1 MNKITPNDLLPSPF
15 HRGEQSIQSR
25 LGVRDKMEQFGK
37 RVIRDHM
44 PVQHRVFYQQLPFIL
59 VGHAD
64 DKGWPWASILFGEP
78 GFMVSEDAKTLNL
91 QTAPVKGDPLAD
103 SLKPKVKLGLLG
115 IELATRRR
123 NRLAAQVKSVS
134 KNSIKITVDQSFGN
148 CPQYIQIRELEKI
161 PANSLQESSVEML
174 SSIDNRARQLIE
186 SADTFFVASYQD
198 DGSGAASNG
207 ADVSHRG
214 GKPGFIRV
222 DNQSTITIPDY
233 VGNFHFNTFGNFLEN
248 PKAGLLFID
257 FERGD
262 LLTLTGHVEVLWES
276 PDLEFFEGAQ
286 RLWKFHIHQGR
297 RINHGLPLRW
307 KLKEYSSNTLLTGTW
322 DEAKQQQNAVN
333 QRDTW
338 LSYRVTKIVTESKSI
353 KSVYLTSDT
362 GVLPKFQAGQF
373 ITIKANINSQE
384 HIRTYTLSS
393 APADDEYRI
402 SVKLERAETDE
413 LDGVFSSYLHH
424 CLKVGDHILAKAPRG
439 SFVFDSNEP
448 RPAVLLAG
456 GVGITPIIAMARDAL
471 HSGIR
476 TRSIRPM
483 NIFVAAKNMAQRA
496 FFDEFNEISQS
507 SGGYIN
513 TFWALSQAEKAAK
526 PGRDF
531 HHSGRISA
539 SLLQSVLPLDDYDF
553 YLCGPSS
560 FMQSMYDMLRALG
573 VIDKRIYAEEFGPAS
588 LVRTS
593 ETVNVID
600 KQLPQATGAIVE
612 FTQSKV
618 EQAWSPED
626 GSLLDFAENHGFT
639 PEFGCRSGQ
648 CGACKVTL
656 SQGSVSYQSE
666 HSFPIEANE
675 VLLCCAVPAV
685 QEGQDVVRISLNM

>member
-1 MNKITPNDLLPSPF
+1 MNEIIPNDLSPSPF
-15 HRGEQSIQSR
+15 HRGEQAIQSR
-25 LGVRDKMEQFGK
+25 LGVRDKMEQFGR

-44 PVQHRVFYQQLPFIL
+44 PDQHRAFYQQLPFIL

-78 GFMVSEDAKTLNL
+78 GFMVSEDAKTLNI
-91 QTAPVKGDPLAD
+91 QTTPVKGDPLAD
-103 SLKPKVKLGLLG
+103 SLKPEVKLGLLG
-115 IELATRRR
+115 IELTTRRR
-123 NRLAAQVKSVS
+123 NRLAAQVQSVS
-134 KNSIKITVDQSFGN
+134 KDNIKITVDQSFGN

-161 PANSLQESSVEML
+161 PANSLPDPRVEML

-186 SADTFFVASYQD
+186 STDTFFVASHHD
-198 DGSGAASNG
+198 DGSGAANNG

-222 DNQSTITIPDY
+222 DNERTITIPDY
-233 VGNFHFNTFGNFLEN
+233 AGNFHFNTFGNFLEN

-262 LLTLTGHVEVLWES
+262 MLTLTGHVEVLWES
-276 PDLEFFEGAQ
+276 KDLAFFEGAQ

-307 KLKEYSSNTLLTGTW
+307 KLKEYSPNTLLTGTW
-322 DEAKQQQNAVN
+322 DEAKQQQNAVS
-333 QRDTW
+333 QRDNW
-338 LSYRVTKIVTESKSI
+338 LNYRVTKIVTESTSI

-362 GVLPKFQAGQF
+362 GVLPKYQAGQF
-373 ITIKANINSQE
+373 LTIKAKINSKE
-384 HIRTYTLSS
+384 YIRTYTLSS

-402 SVKLERAETDE
+402 SVKLEQAEASVP
-413 LDGVFSSYLHH
+413 DGIFSSYLHH
-424 CLKVGDHILAKAPRG
+424 HLQVGDHLLAKAPRG
-439 SFVFDSNEP
+439 SFVFDSNEQ

-456 GVGITPIIAMARDAL
+456 GVGITPLISMARDAL
-471 HSGIR
+471 HSGVR

-483 NIFVAAKNMAQRA
+483 NIFVAAKNIAQRA
-496 FFDEFNEISQS
+496 FFDEFNEISQLS
-507 SGGYIN
+507 AGHIN
-513 TFWALSQAEKAAK
+513 TFWALSQAEKSAK
-526 PGRDF
+526 PGRDY

-560 FMQSMYDMLRALG
+560 FMQSIYDMLRALG
-573 VIDKRIYAEEFGPAS
+573 VVDKRIYAEEFGPAS

-593 ETVNVID
+593 EGVNIIG
-600 KQLPQATGAIVE
+600 KQLPQASGAIVE
-612 FTQSKV
+612 FTKSKV
-618 EQAWSPED
+618 EQAWSPEE

-656 SQGSVSYQSE
+656 SQGSVCYQSE
-666 HSFPIEANE
+666 HSFPLEANE
-675 VLLCCAVPAV
+675 VLLCCAVPAAE
-685 QEGQDVVRISLNM
+685 EGQEVVKISLAM